1 VITVDD
7 LSLTTPPTPTPQPLS
22 PVAAYRLDAPRGFR
36 LRPDLLA
43 LGGAAAL
50 ALLAVWSEG
59 TVAAFTVAALS
70 LLWIESAARRRPT
83 ETLDSC
89 CRVPV
94 SPIREA
100 EEAPRSSSSD
110 SDEGSEASTP
120 RTTEGREPAG
130 AAGDDD
136 SSAPKRKGK
145 RSLRKLI
152 SKKLQKK
159 LKSRDSSRSL
169 HGDDADHPEAIGGDA
184 DPVLKTESSVAG
196 SESSTEWSS
205 SSSSESVAVMV
216 VDQQGPGVNFPLSA
230 FVPVILTGLA
240 AGKLPA
246 TALAVLCVAF
256 SGAVQRLYLV
266 C

>member
-1 VITVDD
+1 VVTVDD

-22 PVAAYRLDAPRGFR
+22 PVAAHRLDAPRGFR
-36 LRPDLLA
+36 LRPELLA

-70 LLWIESAARRRPT
+70 LLWIESASRRSPT
-83 ETLDSC
+83 ETMALPDSC
-89 CRVPV
+89 GRGPV

-120 RTTEGREPAG
+120 RTTEGREPAA
-130 AAGDDD
+130 AAGDED
-136 SSAPKRKGK
+136 SSTPKRKGR

-152 SKKLQKK
+152 SKK

-169 HGDDADHPEAIGGDA
+169 DGDAENPEAIGGDA
-184 DPVLKTESSVAG
+184 DPVLKTESSVAA

-205 SSSSESVAVMV
+205 SSSSSESVAVM
-216 VDQQGPGVNFPLSA
+216 DQQGPSVKFPLSA

-266 C
+266 S